1 MSAAALDVS
10 LLPPQFAAAVT
21 AIREAVADPTLQK
34 PVWGIV
40 CGSGLSGLAASL
52 VDKVEVPYS
61 QIPGFAHSSVAGHG
75 SALAFGYLTSAEN
88 PKKRVPVVACLGRFH
103 YYEGYA
109 LDQVVF
115 PVRVMR
121 CLGVQ
126 AVVITNAAGAINP
139 KFEVGTI
146 VALHDHISL
155 PSLTASNPLIG
166 PNLAFGPR
174 FPPLSNAYDV
184 PLRMALFRAA
194 KKLNL
199 LGAPLPKSDA
209 SSISAGVEHTA
220 AVVANA
226 SDPNSAS
233 DTGTAADSTANSTAS
248 SVANSVQ
255 EGTYA
260 WALGPTYE
268 SRAECRFLLA
278 AGADCVGMSTV
289 PEVIAATHSG
299 MRVLVLSL
307 MTNKV
312 VVSPYFDC
320 RTALAEESEGEEGK
334 VDVGKAVAAKEKAEA
349 ANHEEVLE
357 VGRKRANDMRR
368 LVETVICET
377 EL

>member
-1 MSAAALDVS
+1 MTAESAPFDLS
-10 LLPPQFAAAVT
+10 LLPEKYGAAVS
-21 AIREAVADPTLQK
+21 AIRAVVKDPQLQS
-34 PVWGIV
+34 PLWGIV

-52 VDKVEVPYS
+52 QDKVEVPYA
-61 QIPGFAHSSVAGHG
+61 QIPGFAQSSVAGHG
-75 SALAFGYLTSAEN
+75 SALAFGYLASEG
-88 PKKRVPVVACLGRFH
+88 KRVPVVACLGRFH
-103 YYEGYA
+103 FYEGYA
-109 LDQVVF
+109 IDQVVF

-121 CLGVQ
+121 CLGVK

-139 KFEVGTI
+139 QFEVGTI
-146 VALHDHISL
+146 VALHDHVSL

-174 FPPLSNAYDV
+174 FPALSNAYDV
-184 PLRMALFRAA
+184 PLRLALFRAA
-194 KKLNL
+194 KKLRL
-199 LGAPLPKSDA
+199 LGPAVPR
-209 SSISAGVEHTA
+209 ISVPTA
-220 AVVANA
+220 ALPPEEQPTEDANA
-226 SDPNSAS
+226 PDPSEI
-233 DTGTAADSTANSTAS
+233 
-248 SVANSVQ
+248 ANSVQ

-268 SRAECRFLLA
+268 ARAECRFLMA

-289 PEVIAATHSG
+289 PEVIAATHAG

-320 RTALAEESEGEEGK
+320 RAALEAEANGSSTAGQGQQEDA
-334 VDVGKAVAAKEKAEA
+334 GKAAAAKEKAEA

-368 LVETVICET
+368 LVETVICDT

>member
-1 MSAAALDVS
+1 MTTTAPFDVA
-10 LLPPQFAAAVT
+10 LLPPLFADAVT
-21 AIREAVADPTLQK
+21 AIRSAVQDPQLQS

-52 VDKVEVPYS
+52 IDKVEVPYS
-61 QIPGFAHSSVAGHG
+61 QIPGFAQSSVAGHG
-75 SALAFGYLTSAEN
+75 SALAFGYLAAEDN
-88 PKKRVPVVACLGRFH
+88 PSKRVPVVACLGRFH
-103 YYEGYA
+103 FYEGYPIN
-109 LDQVVF
+109 QVVF

-139 KFEVGTI
+139 SLEVGTI

-199 LGAPLPKSDA
+199 LGPR
-209 SSISAGVEHTA
+209 AG
-220 AVVANA
+220 
-226 SDPNSAS
+226 
-233 DTGTAADSTANSTAS
+233 TAS
-248 SVANSVQ
+248 SATAAAAADIANSVQ

-268 SRAECRFLLA
+268 SRAECRFLQNS
-278 AGADCVGMSTV
+278 GADCVGMSTV
-289 PEVIAATHSG
+289 PEVIAATHAG

-320 RTALAEESEGEEGK
+320 RDGLEQEEKAAAGAGVGAE
-334 VDVGKAVAAKEKAEA
+334 DVGKSVAAKEKAEA

-357 VGRKRANDMRR
+357 VGRRRANDMRR
-368 LVETVICET
+368 LVETVICDT
-377 EL
+377 VL

>member
-1 MSAAALDVS
+1 MSDAALDIS
-10 LLPPQFAAAVT
+10 LLPPQFATAVAA
-21 AIREAVADPTLQK
+21 IHKAVADPTLRA

-75 SALAFGYLTSAEN
+75 SALAFGYLVSADN
-88 PKKRVPVVACLGRFH
+88 PDKRVPVVACLGRFH

-166 PNLAFGPR
+166 PNLVFGPR

-199 LGAPLPKSDA
+199 LGASLPKSDTSA
-209 SSISAGVEHTA
+209 ISEGVNHTA
-220 AVVANA
+220 AVVAKA
-226 SDPNSAS
+226 SDPNAE
-233 DTGTAADSTANSTAS
+233 AAPNSTAAS

-289 PEVIAATHSG
+289 PEVIAATHAG

-320 RTALAEESEGEEGK
+320 RAALAEEKEGAGE

-357 VGRKRANDMRR
+357 VGRRRANDMRQ

>member
-1 MSAAALDVS
+1 MAPLPPFDDLAA
-10 LLPPQFAAAVT
+10 LPPQFGAAVS
-21 AIREAVADPTLQK
+21 AIRAAVPDPKLQA

-75 SALAFGYLTSAEN
+75 SALAFGYLVSAEQ
-88 PKKRVPVVACLGRFH
+88 PEKRVPVVACLGRFH
-103 YYEGYA
+103 FYEGYA
-109 LDQVVF
+109 IDQVVF

-139 KFEVGTI
+139 NFEVGTI
-146 VALHDHISL
+146 VALHDHLSL

-199 LGAPLPKSDA
+199 LGPRLPGPSPTGATNPASIISNAP
-209 SSISAGVEHTA
+209 
-220 AVVANA
+220 
-226 SDPNSAS
+226 
-233 DTGTAADSTANSTAS
+233 TAS
-248 SVANSVQ
+248 AVANSVQ

-268 SRAECRFLLA
+268 SRAECRFFLA

-289 PEVIAATHSG
+289 PEVIAATHAG

-312 VVSPYFDC
+312 VVTPYFDC
-320 RTALAEESEGEEGK
+320 RGALEAEDQRQQADGQAGAGVE
-334 VDVGKAVAAKEKAEA
+334 DVGKAVAAKEKAEA

-368 LVETVICET
+368 LVETVICDT